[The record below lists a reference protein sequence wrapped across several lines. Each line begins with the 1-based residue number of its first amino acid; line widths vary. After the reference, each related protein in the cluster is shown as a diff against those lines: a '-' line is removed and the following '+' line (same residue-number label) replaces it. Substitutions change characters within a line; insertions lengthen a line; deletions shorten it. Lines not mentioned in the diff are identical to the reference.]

1 MPAVKH
7 SDFSAGQVTDKAR
20 HKLPDK
26 AVWQARD
33 VFLKEDDTL
42 SRVGGVTSAQAAASV
57 VSPADIMALDSSEA
71 DNILAAILYD
81 ESGGVGVQQKYAAF
95 PLSAGL
101 STISG
106 VTSLASPYLTGWNTP
121 TGGGRPSRYFNRVLR
136 PNGIPS
142 ALVPGH
148 GYRAFSLWAGGALT
162 AGKTVRTSASVIAV
176 VPGDNL
182 LTGFSAADTAA
193 MEVGNIVNLASA
205 AGTTIYYGRI
215 VEIAGATTV
224 RVSPTPTG
232 TAAAAGYST
241 AAGGWS
247 VGVVTQTQSRTG
259 GISYIAGARSLTT
272 WGDRVVLGGV
282 AYDLLS
288 SGTKLDVRANRLTWG
303 LLPAVDSAVV
313 AGIYYD
319 GYRELGVETFL
330 ATDFSDVMGMETI
343 LGVEPINQGEML
355 VLGYPRIYRVV
366 GYFSTLTTQAGGG
379 NTWDVRAI
387 QDAVACIS
395 DAATATTPNGV
406 LFAAFDGIFLYRGGR
421 AINAMSG
428 RIARQWQ
435 DALRGGATVTGGGYL
450 GRDHYA
456 VFTTAGGFLC
466 NLSGDSFRWK
476 ELTLSNMGQVAL
488 DPNRPGAGY
497 LIRKNPGS
505 GSTSNKVVRS
515 EPILEPA
522 AANKT
527 DAVTGGP
534 SPQIVTRAFTEGD
547 PGRLR
552 HWRKVEIALR
562 VTTAGTVTVTALPG
576 LDADETPVVLGTF
589 TAATGAQIKRFD
601 IQTAVPLISKAVSL
615 QFTVTGN
622 PDEFEIVSVKF
633 ESTAL
638 NERRVA

>member
-42 SRVGGVTSAQAAASV
+42 SRVGGVLAALSAGSV
-57 VSPADIMALDSSEA
+57 ISPADHMILDSNEL
-71 DNILAAILYD
+71 DNVLRGIFYD
-81 ESGGVGVQQKYAAF
+81 ESAGAGNPVKTAAYTPGAAAF
-95 PLSAGL
+95 PASAVLSSANAGW
-101 STISG
+101 
-106 VTSLASPYLTGWNTP
+106 VTP
-121 TGGGRPSRYFNRVLR
+121 TGGGRPARYFNRILR

-142 ALVPGH
+142 ALGIGH
-148 GYRAFSLWAGGALT
+148 SYRPFSIFGGGAHIQT
-162 AGKTVRTSASVIAV
+162 SRTSGSVIVAV
-176 VPGDNL
+176 AGDNL
-182 LTGFSAADTAA
+182 LTGFSGADTAA
-193 MEVGNIVNLASA
+193 VEVGNIIRVVNA
-205 AGTTIYYGRI
+205 TTEYVGRI
-215 VEIAGATTV
+215 VEVLATTI
-224 RVSPTPTG
+224 RVSPTPSVPIAASTG
-232 TAAAAGYST
+232 WQAMSVWTPVLRTAAT
-241 AAGGWS
+241 
-247 VGVVTQTQSRTG
+247 TF
-259 GISYIAGARSLTT
+259 ICGARALTV
-272 WGDRVVLGGV
+272 WGDRVILCGV
-282 AYDLLS
+282 AYDLLAANS
-288 SGTKLDVRANRLTWG
+288 KLDVRANRLAWS
-303 LLPAVDSAVV
+303 LLPAVDSPLV
-313 AGIYYD
+313 ATVTYD
-319 GYRELGVETFL
+319 GMREGGLETFL
-330 ATDFSDVMGMETI
+330 PTDFSDVMAMETI
-343 LGVEPINQGEML
+343 LGAEPINQGEL
-355 VLGYPRIYRVV
+355 LILGYPRIFRVV

-421 AINAMSG
+421 AINVMSG

-435 DALRGGATVTGGGYL
+435 DAIRGGATVTGGGYL

-466 NLSGDSFRWK
+466 DLSGDSFRWA
-476 ELTLSNMGQVAL
+476 ELSLSGVGQVAL
-488 DPNRPGAGY
+488 DPNRPGTGY
-497 LIRKNPGS
+497 LIRRNPGT
-505 GSTSNKVVRS
+505 GSLTNKLVRS

-527 DAVTGGP
+527 DAVTAGP
-534 SPQIVTRAFTEGD
+534 SPQIVTRAYTEGD

-589 TAATGAQIKRFD
+589 AAATGTQIKRFD